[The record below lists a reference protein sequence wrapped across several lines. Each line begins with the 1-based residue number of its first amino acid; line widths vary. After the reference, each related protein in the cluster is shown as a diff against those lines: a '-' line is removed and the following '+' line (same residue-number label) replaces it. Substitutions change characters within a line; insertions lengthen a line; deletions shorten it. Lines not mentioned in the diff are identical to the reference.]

1 MGRKGF
7 PSEKLDQYVVRLPD
21 GMRDSIKEVAAENM
35 RSMNAEIVMAI
46 KERIDRHKNE
56 KAGPPTTA

>member
-1 MGRKGF
+1 MRRKGF
-7 PSEKLDQYVVRLPD
+7 QSEKLDQYVLRLPN

-46 KERIDRHKNE
+46 KERIDSHKKE
-56 KAGPPTTA
+56 KADATAS